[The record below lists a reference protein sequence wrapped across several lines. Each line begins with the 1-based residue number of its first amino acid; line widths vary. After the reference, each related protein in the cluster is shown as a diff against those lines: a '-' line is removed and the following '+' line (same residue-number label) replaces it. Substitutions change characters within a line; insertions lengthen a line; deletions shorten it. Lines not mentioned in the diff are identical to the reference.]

1 MAVVPLTVRPGVLV
15 PVSGVSVVRGAALV
29 GGFDGGWRDWWVAA
43 VGGCRLLVRLSLSV
57 FRLVPVTASLA
68 VQMVGGTRTLG
79 SPCCSVDGG
88 ASGGV
93 RVSWPGVV
101 SALLWLVPC
110 VRAVLFLRPGSVA
123 LVTVVC
129 WGSAPVVTVRW

>member
-57 FRLVPVTASLA
+57 FGLVPVTASLA
-68 VQMVGGTRTLG
+68 VQMVGGLVPWGRR
-79 SPCCSVDGG
+79 
-88 ASGGV
+88 GV
-93 RVSWPGVV
+93 RS
-101 SALLWLVPC
+101 
-110 VRAVLFLRPGSVA
+110 
-123 LVTVVC
+123 TVVL
-129 WGSAPVVTVRW
+129 PVVFV